1 MALIDLSKYDIG
13 ISKNVG
19 TANVGDNSEAAAYG
33 ELARFGQTVAGIS
46 NELLAKKI
54 DIETSVDANKAEQQ
68 FQTEMTKVKLDAD
81 AKSENGKIDGV
92 PYAQYMSQKTDE
104 LSMRYQDGLGR
115 DLAKRKF
122 QFNNMD
128 YIKNEKVSA
137 VITETKKIQEGVKK
151 GFDDTLKI
159 EATKN
164 SVAPVGKV
172 VENLLTS
179 VDSMTNIIEAGHK
192 THYAIGNEMDSV
204 MANTLF
210 DQGAHGAY
218 INAVEDELA
227 VFDILDL
234 TGIMMTHQTSEG
246 YDRKRIGQYIIANKE
261 NLAFA
266 KGMDNDALMNYTS
279 DLIDDYVNY
288 KGKGMSERDLMLS
301 ASLVNAKYVDKIL
314 SKVEPKKVND
324 LLDRALSI
332 RKSLGEG
339 KKPISKSEAMK
350 VANGYKETTSK
361 VPVVNAQLN
370 AELFNAVKGLDV
382 SDKHDVFLKAAENHG
397 TIDMEMELGLNGNAG
412 LQKALDNTR
421 KILKHFSDEES
432 KRDPEYAKYVAQAY
446 PNLQSGGMERQIADL
461 QAKYTSEFDRD
472 LVRALNKYD
481 KTSHS
486 LNIKAQ
492 TALISGDPKATEYL
506 RQYSNRVNSFSKIR
520 QSTGSGISPINI
532 FKSMPTVG
540 KKIEGLRLSQGDEAY
555 GGSLAGLL
563 KNVPEDLRADA
574 INTFVS
580 PDQAKAVNYSVNM
593 GSRATTYDIGKIAAE
608 VNLAKQFDSKTQED
622 LGSKILS
629 ANIKSA
635 VSNVLSDMYGGTFTG
650 QGEIAALHRDSVKS
664 TLETSLKALAMKNP
678 SVSKREF
685 DRLAKEMVD
694 SKFFYVNA
702 NAGTMIIPAQ
712 EGNTYDKNVMKHG
725 MSNTVKISKESLLK
739 GKYELDLDKMPA
751 FKAYQARM
759 VNNGKPFDM
768 AALIRQGKV
777 VLGPAN
783 NDASGKS
790 NMMWLYLSK
799 DGIYN
804 PIIVKNKGKSEPLG
818 IDAATVY
825 RNAQGD
831 TGWFD

>member
-234 TGIMMTHQTSEG
+234 TGIMITHQTSEG
-246 YDRKRIGQYIIANKE
+246 YDRKRIGQYFIANKE

-301 ASLVNAKYVDKIL
+301 SSLVNAKYVDKIL

-324 LLDRALSI
+324 LLDRVLSL
-332 RKSLGEG
+332 RRSLGEG
-339 KKPISKSEAMK
+339 KKPISKSEALK

-382 SDKHDVFLKAAENHG
+382 SDRHDVFSKASENHG
-397 TIDMEMELGLNGNAG
+397 TIDMEMELALGGNAG
-412 LQKALDNTR
+412 LQKALTNTR
-421 KILKHFSDEES
+421 KILKAFNDQES
-432 KRDPEYAKYVAQAY
+432 KRDPEYAKYVAQMY
-446 PNLQSGGMERQIADL
+446 PNLQSGDLERRIVDL
-461 QAKYTSEFDRD
+461 QAKYTAEFDRD
-472 LVRALNKYD
+472 FVRALNKYD

-492 TALISGDPKATEYL
+492 TALLSGDPKAKEYL
-506 RQYSNRVNSFSKIR
+506 SQYANRANSFSRVR
-520 QSTGSGISPINI
+520 QSTGSGVAPINI
-532 FKSMPTVG
+532 FKSMPTVADKVEKIRYSKGDAEYG
-540 KKIEGLRLSQGDEAY
+540 KVI
-555 GGSLAGLL
+555 AGMVN
-563 KNVPEDLRADA
+563 NVPEELRVDA
-574 INTFVS
+574 IKTFLS
-580 PDQAKAVNYSVNM
+580 TEEAKAANFSLNM
-593 GSRATTYDIGKIAAE
+593 GKKSSSYDVGKYTADM
-608 VNLAKQFDSKTQED
+608 NLAKKFDDKVQGDLDSKITKETITRTV
-622 LGSKILS
+622 SKL
-629 ANIKSA
+629 
-635 VSNVLSDMYGGTFTG
+635 VGDVYGGQFVG
-650 QGEIAALHRDSVKS
+650 QGEIAALHKESLRS
-664 TLETSLKALAMKNP
+664 TIETSMKALAIKNP
-678 SVSKREF
+678 GISKSELERQG
-685 DRLAKEMVD
+685 KEILD
-694 SKFFYVNA
+694 SKFFYSHSKY
-702 NAGTMIIPAQ
+702 GTILMPAQ
-712 EGNTYDKNVMKHG
+712 EGTNYDKSIMNHG
-725 MSNTVKISKESLLK
+725 KANTVKQYKEDLLS
-739 GKYELDLDKMPA
+739 GKYELDIDKMPK
-751 FKAYQARM
+751 FKEYQSRM
-759 VNNGKPFDM
+759 VNNGKIFDM
-768 AALIRQGKV
+768 AALVRQGK
-777 VLGPAN
+777 LLIAPAGN
-783 NDASGKS
+783 SASGTGS
-790 NMMWLYLSK
+790 LHQIYLIK
-799 DGIYN
+799 DGVGEPIFIKEKGQSRPLVEEASSIYKKAN
-804 PIIVKNKGKSEPLG
+804 
-818 IDAATVY
+818 
-825 RNAQGD
+825 GD

>member
-81 AKSENGKIDGV
+81 SRSENGKIDGV

-159 EATKN
+159 EAMKN

-172 VENLLTS
+172 VGNILSS
-179 VDSMTNIIEAGHK
+179 VKSMDNIVEAGHK
-192 THYAIGNEMDSV
+192 THYNIGNEMDSV
-204 MANTLF
+204 RANTLF
-210 DQGAHGAY
+210 EQASHATI
-218 INAVEDELA
+218 INAHTDPASL
-227 VFDILDL
+227 FDAFEMSGL
-234 TGIMMTHQTSEG
+234 MFKFQTSEG
-246 YDRKRIGQYIIANKE
+246 IDRKRIGQYFIDNKE
-261 NLAFA
+261 NYAFA
-266 KGMDNDALMNYTS
+266 QGMDNDALMKLS
-279 DLIDDYVNY
+279 ADIVDDYVSV
-288 KGKGMSERDLMLS
+288 KGISEKDLVKMSG
-301 ASLVNAKYVDKIL
+301 AINAEYFDKVL
-314 SKVEPKKVND
+314 SKVDPKKFNSFVDSMLAIRVNM
-324 LLDRALSI
+324 
-332 RKSLGEG
+332 GEG
-339 KKPISKSEAMK
+339 RKVVTKSEANK
-350 VANGYKETTSK
+350 VAEAFKDFRAPE
-361 VPVVNAQLN
+361 QLN
-370 AELFNAVKGLDV
+370 GLINDLGAKTIGLEPTDADDVYRKAAVNYYEAIHSKKLGLMSDAELEKTFPD
-382 SDKHDVFLKAAENHG
+382 AENFY
-397 TIDMEMELGLNGNAG
+397 
-412 LQKALDNTR
+412 K
-421 KILKHFSDEES
+421 K
-432 KRDPEYAKYVAQAY
+432 
-446 PNLQSGGMERQIADL
+446 
-461 QAKYTSEFDRD
+461 
-472 LVRALNKYD
+472 LVALNKNNVPGLQEYVDQTYVKLQYGNMQKEIKALSAKYRSMADRDIVKYLNTYD
-481 KTSHS
+481 KGAHDLNVNLQKS
-486 LNIKAQ
+486 LI
-492 TALISGDPKATEYL
+492 TGDPKANTL
-506 RQYSNRVNSFSKIR
+506 AKQYSLRVNAMNR
-520 QSTGSGISPINI
+520 ARPSTGSGINPVDI
-532 FKSMPTVG
+532 FKSMRTVG
-540 KKIEGLRLSQGDEAY
+540 DHLDKVRNNQGDAAY
-555 GGSLAGLL
+555 GKALSNIVNNL
-563 KNVPEDLRADA
+563 PEELRGDA
-574 INTFVS
+574 IKAFTS
-580 PDQAKAVNYSVNM
+580 KEEAKAVNYAINM
-593 GSRATTYDIGKIAAE
+593 GNTSSNYDIGKVTAE
-608 VNLAKQFDSKTQED
+608 VNLAKQFEDKAQDDMDSK
-622 LGSKILS
+622 
-629 ANIKSA
+629 IKKDTITSA
-635 VSNVLSDMYGGTFTG
+635 VSNIVSDMYGGTFTG

-751 FKAYQARM
+751 FKAYQSRM
-759 VNNGKPFDM
+759 VNNGKIFDM
-768 AALIRQGKV
+768 PALIRQGKI